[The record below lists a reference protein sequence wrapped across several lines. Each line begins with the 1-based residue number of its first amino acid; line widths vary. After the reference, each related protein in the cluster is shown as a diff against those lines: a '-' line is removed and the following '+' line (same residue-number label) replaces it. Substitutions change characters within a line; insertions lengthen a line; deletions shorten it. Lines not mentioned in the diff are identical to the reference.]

1 MVINMT
7 ATRRTF
13 DLNALRSKFK
23 SNGRAPSA
31 QPNYGNSKYY
41 PFFSAEAGSEAIFRF
56 LPDKDIDNQWF
67 FAERDIHI
75 LTINGEKKRIPCLK
89 MYGDQCPICKAS
101 VMYYKNEGKTSVT
114 GKQLYR
120 SRDWL
125 AQVYVVKDPLPPNPE
140 TSETY
145 EGKVCP
151 VVIRSQVYEA
161 VDISLEDVDEP
172 PHDYK
177 LGCNFIARKTVDG
190 NYFSYIRSRFAK
202 QPTALDDETIEFIE
216 SEYVELKSL
225 LPAKPSLDDVNAALN
240 AFLNGTSYTPGASS
254 APTATLSSTSD
265 ILQATSAPTATA
277 TVAAESKPTI
287 QVSNDDEDDEAEAI
301 LEQLRNARR
310 NKAG

>member
-1 MVINMT
+1 MT
-7 ATRRTF
+7 ATRRSL

-23 SNGRAPSA
+23 SNGRTSTTQA
-31 QPNYGNSKYY
+31 NYGNSKYY

-56 LPDKDIDNQWF
+56 LPDKDVDNQWF

-89 MYGDQCPICKAS
+89 MYGEACPICKAS

-202 QPTALDDETIEFIE
+202 QPTALDDETIDRIE
-216 SEYVELKSL
+216 SEIVELKSL
-225 LPAKPSLDDVNAALN
+225 LPAKPSLDDVNSALN
-240 AFLNGTSYTPGASS
+240 AFLNGTSYTPQAAES
-254 APTATLSSTSD
+254 APTATMSSTND
-265 ILQATSAPTATA
+265 ILQATSGTSTP
-277 TVAAESKPTI
+277 VSAAVESKPSV
-287 QVSNDDEDDEAEAI
+287 QVSADDEDDEAEAI